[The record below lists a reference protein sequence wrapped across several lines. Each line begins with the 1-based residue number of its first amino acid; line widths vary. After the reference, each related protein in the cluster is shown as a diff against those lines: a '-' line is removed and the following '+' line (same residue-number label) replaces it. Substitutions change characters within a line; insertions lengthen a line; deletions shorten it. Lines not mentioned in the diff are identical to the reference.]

1 MAAPLVKTKH
11 PGIYKRGG
19 RYVVAYRANG
29 RQRRETVAT
38 LRDALR
44 VKRSREADRDRGEYQ
59 EQSRVRFREYAEEW
73 VERYRGRGGR
83 HGFDEGTRDDYR
95 RDLERYAFPFLDE
108 QLGRTVSGVSPRDVD
123 RWIAWL
129 CDEDE
134 QGRKLADATVRRIV
148 SPVRACLATARRE
161 GLIRHNAADGATLP
175 HREEVRAAGD
185 EDGERARALSREQ
198 LDAILRVAHPDHR
211 VLFRLLAG
219 TGLRW
224 GEAAALRRGDL
235 RLDGSRP
242 VVRVRR
248 ALGKP
253 TRRDRERARQAGTDP
268 TPRWKRPK
276 SRHGERDVPLSPA
289 LAAELRGHL
298 RKLPPDDGEALAFP
312 SKAGTPLR
320 QENVRRRYLRPAA
333 EEAGVS
339 WAGFH
344 AFRHTFASL
353 HVAAGTNVLQLSRL
367 LGRHSPE
374 FTLRVYAHLIPGDE
388 SPALDL
394 AVELRSGNRD
404 RGTRK
409 AGTGQ
414 RGDPKGRGAT
424 AVA

>member
-1 MAAPLVKTKH
+1 MAAPLERTRH

-29 RQRRETVAT
+29 RQKRETVAT

-59 EQSRVRFREYAEEW
+59 EQSRVRFREYGQEW
-73 VERYRGRGGR
+73 IERYRGQGGR
-83 HGFDEGTRDDYR
+83 RGFDEGTRDDYR

-108 QLGRTVSGVSPRDVD
+108 RLGRTVSGVSPRDVD

-134 QGRKLADATVRRIV
+134 QGRRLADATVRRIV

-161 GLIRHNAADGATLP
+161 GLIRHNPADGATLP
-175 HREEVRAAGD
+175 HREEVRALED
-185 EDGERARALSREQ
+185 EEGERARTLSREQ

-211 VLFRLLAG
+211 ALFRLLAG

-242 VVRVRR
+242 AVRVRR

-253 TRRDRERARQAGTDP
+253 TRRDQDRARRDGTEP
-268 TPRWKRPK
+268 APRWKRPK
-276 SRHGERDVPLSPA
+276 SRHGEREVPISPG
-289 LAAELRGHL
+289 LAVELRRHL
-298 RKLPPDDGEALAFP
+298 RAMPPANAEALAFP

-320 QENVRRRYLRPAA
+320 HENVRRRYLRPAT
-333 EEAGVS
+333 EEAGAA

-344 AFRHTFASL
+344 TFRHTFASL
-353 HVAAGTNVLQLSRL
+353 HIATGTNVLQLSRL
-367 LGRHSPE
+367 LGHHSPE
-374 FTLRVYAHLIPGDE
+374 FTLRVYAHLLPGDE

-394 AVELRSGNRD
+394 DAELRWFRRRNVD
-404 RGTRK
+404 
-409 AGTGQ
+409 Q
-414 RGDPKGRGAT
+414 AT
-424 AVA
+424 ADDAANLV